1 MAAIISR
8 DPAGIPPPLYIKA
21 WEVQSDVTV
30 PELCLDSE
38 KVSGVNS
45 IEGAQLIKNLW
56 RVYPL
61 SIESRSDLLIA
72 GIEVRGKAV
81 TVHDINPLAARDSR
95 GQEKP
100 TTRLIIADLSLHME
114 EKDIKNV
121 LEKLRVQMVS
131 QIFFELAKNP
141 DRSLSRFKT
150 GRHFVFIKVPEKP
163 LARNIKLG
171 IFSARLLHK
180 EQFGQSKCYNCQGVG
195 HMARECPRD
204 VICHTCGQEGHRL
217 GDPACTLQRIENETP
232 WTIWSPRR
240 RSMESHLGFYSAFPD
255 IGNYFP
261 ISGNQFPISG
271 NQYVFPISENRH
283 PTETGHSATLQHR
296 PTTPPPINNGPQL
309 YRPYL
314 LVETVITTSVK
325 WSVQHVQPTII
336 VQPMISLKKI
346 WEICGA
352 ELMSLMILTRTE
364 HWDNK
369 MYHYITLCIFVEH
382 FDMPFKNCDNN

>member
-1 MAAIISR
+1 MVLAGDKLPTVMAAITGR
-8 DPAGIPPPLYIKA
+8 DPGGIPPPLYIKA
-21 WEVQSDVTV
+21 WEVPSDVTV
-30 PELCLDSE
+30 PELCLASE

-81 TVHDINPLAARDSR
+81 TVHDINPLAPRVSR

-100 TTRLIIADLSLHME
+100 TTRLIIADLPLHME
-114 EKDIKNV
+114 EKYIKNA

-131 QIFFELAKNP
+131 QIFFELAKNA

-150 GRHFVFIKVPEKP
+150 GRRFVFIETPEKP

-204 VICHTCGQEGHRL
+204 VICHTCGQEGHQL
-217 GDPACTLQRIENETP
+217 GDPACTLQRIENDNTMEDLVSQAEETSCSP
-232 WTIWSPRR
+232 DPASTSDQAEGLGTQPQPPLSGKASTGPTGTCAATPAAHASRKRPPTSPGVSEQVPAGKRQPRSRASSSSSDTDNDNEGMSQTEKVVDGEEMAGEEQTITV
-240 RSMESHLGFYSAFPD
+240 E
-255 IGNYFP
+255 
-261 ISGNQFPISG
+261 
-271 NQYVFPISENRH
+271 
-283 PTETGHSATLQHR
+283 ET
-296 PTTPPPINNGPQL
+296 
-309 YRPYL
+309 
-314 LVETVITTSVK
+314 
-325 WSVQHVQPTII
+325 
-336 VQPMISLKKI
+336 
-346 WEICGA
+346 
-352 ELMSLMILTRTE
+352 
-364 HWDNK
+364 
-369 MYHYITLCIFVEH
+369 
-382 FDMPFKNCDNN
+382 